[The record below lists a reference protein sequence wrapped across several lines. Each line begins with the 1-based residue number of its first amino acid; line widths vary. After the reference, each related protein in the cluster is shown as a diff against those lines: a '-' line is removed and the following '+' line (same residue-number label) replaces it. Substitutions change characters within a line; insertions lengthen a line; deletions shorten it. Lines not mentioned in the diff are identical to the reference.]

1 MRKFTWLVVFGIA
14 LMTFLLGSGDGHAW
28 QENHQPENDNWKGVE
43 QHFIFNSGAEPE
55 SLDPHKVT
63 SVDALR
69 LVDALFEGL
78 VSADPKTLEPRPAC
92 AETWTVSQDMKTY
105 TFTLR
110 KGLKWNNGIAITA
123 NDFAKSFE
131 RALTPSTQA
140 SYAELYTYITG
151 ADAFRK
157 NTKIGFKVV
166 EVKVLD
172 PQHLEIHL
180 RAPCPYFL
188 ELLTLPVF
196 FPVPLDFISAGEGW
210 SRGGSHVSNG
220 PFVLESWQHRT
231 RLILKKNPF
240 YWDSDFVK
248 LEKVTALCIDDM
260 NTAYKLFQEGKV
272 HWLPGVPQSR
282 IQEIKRNPDFYSY
295 PYFGTYF
302 YRFNVTR
309 KPFDNPKVRRAFSMA
324 TNRKN
329 ITELL
334 KGGQHPVGSYCPAV
348 AGFEPATGLSYD
360 VPAARKL
367 LSDAG
372 YPNAGGLEPVEI
384 VYNTNEGHKQ
394 VAEAIAQ
401 QWRNNL
407 GVNVVTRNME
417 WKVFLSDMKEL
428 KYTIARSSWIGDYSD
443 PSTFYECFASISG
456 NNRTGWSNPT
466 YDALLARTRTEKDP
480 VERMAIFIE
489 LEKILVE
496 EACPIMPIYRYVD
509 QGMLSESVL
518 GWYGNIR
525 SVHPLKYV
533 WLE

>member
-1 MRKFTWLVVFGIA
+1 
-14 LMTFLLGSGDGHAW
+14 MTLLLHAGDGNAW
-28 QENHQPENDNWKGVE
+28 QEKYQPENDDWKGVK

-63 SVDALR
+63 TVDGSR
-69 LVDALFEGL
+69 LMETLFDGL
-78 VSADPKTLEPRPAC
+78 VSADPETLEPRPAC
-92 AETWTVSQDMKTY
+92 AETWTVSDDLKTY

-110 KGLKWNNGIAITA
+110 KGLKWSNGDSITA
-123 NDFAKSFE
+123 SDFARSFE

-140 SYAELYTYITG
+140 SYAALYTYIVG

-157 NTKIGFKVV
+157 DTKIGFKTVGI
-166 EVKVLD
+166 KVLD
-172 PQHLEIHL
+172 PLHVQIHL
-180 RAPCPYFL
+180 RVPCPYFL

-196 FPVPLDFISAGEGW
+196 FPVPLDLMAAGDAW
-210 SRGGSHVSNG
+210 SQGKNHVSNG
-220 PFVLESWQHRT
+220 AFVLESWQHRSK
-231 RLILKKNPF
+231 LVLKKNPS

-248 LEKVTALCIDDM
+248 LEKITALCIDDM

-282 IQEIKRNPDFYSY
+282 IEEIKRNPDFYSY

-309 KPFDNPKVRRAFSMA
+309 KPFDDPRVRRAFSLA
-324 TNRKN
+324 TNRGN
-329 ITELL
+329 ITEML
-334 KGGQHPVGSYCPAV
+334 KGGQRPVASYCPPV
-348 AGFEPATGLSYD
+348 AGFQPANGLSYD
-360 VPAARKL
+360 VQAAQKL
-367 LSDAG
+367 LAEAG
-372 YPNAGGLEPVEI
+372 YPKAQGLEPIEI

-417 WKVFLSDMKEL
+417 WKVFLSDMKAL
-428 KYTIARSSWIGDYSD
+428 NYTIARSSWIGDYSD
-443 PSTFYECFASISG
+443 PSTFYECFSGKSG
-456 NNRTGWSNPT
+456 NNRTGWVNPT
-466 YDALLARTRTEKDP
+466 YDALLAGTRTEQDTGK
-480 VERMAIFIE
+480 RMALFAK

-496 EACPIMPIYRYVD
+496 EECPIMPIYRYVD

-518 GWYGNIR
+518 GWYSNIR
-525 SVHPLKYV
+525 SVHPLKFV
-533 WLE
+533 WLEQ